1 MASSPT
7 VWRRWLAHELL
18 RLRKAASLE
27 RADVAKVVRC
37 TSQKI
42 GHLETAVVP
51 PKVRD
56 LEEVLLPMYHVPEE
70 RWPYY
75 LQAARDARQKGWWES
90 HADVLADWFSLYI
103 GLEQG
108 ASELLCWEPL
118 LVNGLLQT
126 PGYASAVLR
135 GGTVERSEQD
145 AERQLQIRME
155 RQRVLDNGDQPRL
168 WMVLNEAALHANVG
182 GADVMRA
189 QLDHLA
195 KMAKRPRI
203 TIQVLPRDVG
213 AHPGMLGGFHILGF
227 PTDGDPG
234 VVYLENRTGALYLEQ
249 AFELNDYRIAW
260 QHLVG
265 SALSPADST
274 DLITT
279 IAKKEY
285 P

>member
-18 RLRKAASLE
+18 RLRKAAGLE

-56 LEEVLLPMYHVPEE
+56 LEEVLLPMYHVPQE

-75 LQAARDARQKGWWES
+75 VQAARDARQKGWWES
-90 HADVLADWFSLYI
+90 HADALPGWFSLYV

-108 ASELLCWEPL
+108 ASELSCWEPL

-126 PGYASAVLR
+126 PGYASALLR
-135 GGTVERSEQD
+135 GGTVERSDED
-145 AERQLQIRME
+145 LERQLKIRME
-155 RQRVLDNGDQPRL
+155 RQRILDNGDPPRL
-168 WMVLNEAALHANVG
+168 WMVLNEAVLHTNVG
-182 GADVMRA
+182 GTDVMRA

-195 KMAKRPRI
+195 KMAKRPRL

-213 AHPGMLGGFHILGF
+213 AHPGMDGGFSILGF
-227 PTDGDPG
+227 STEGDPG

-249 AFELNDYRIAW
+249 PFELRDYRVAW
-260 QHLVG
+260 EHLVG
-265 SALSPADST
+265 LALSPAAST
-274 DLITT
+274 NLITT
-279 IAKKEY
+279 TAKKEY

>member
-37 TSQKI
+37 TPQKI

-70 RWPYY
+70 RWAYY

-90 HADVLADWFSLYI
+90 HADALPGWFSLYI

-108 ASELLCWEPL
+108 ASDIYHWDPQ
-118 LVNGLLQT
+118 LVFGLLQT
-126 PGYASAVLR
+126 AGYASAVLR
-135 GGTVERSEQD
+135 GDTAERTDAE
-145 AERQLQIRME
+145 AERQLKLRLE
-155 RQRVLDNGDQPRL
+155 RQRILDGEEPPRL
-168 WMVLNEAALHANVG
+168 WVVLNETALRANVG
-182 GADVMRA
+182 GLDVMRA
-189 QLDHLA
+189 QLQHLVNIA
-195 KMAKRPRI
+195 QRPRV
-203 TIQVLPRDVG
+203 TIQVLPKHAG
-213 AHPGMLGGFHILGF
+213 AHPGMLGSFHILGF

-234 VVYLENRTGALYLEQ
+234 VVYLEHRTGALYLEQ
-249 AFELNDYRIAW
+249 PSELRDYRIAW
-260 QHLVG
+260 EHLVG
-265 SALSPADST
+265 LALSPTDSV

-279 IAKKEY
+279 IGKEI